1 MDKFSLRLRDAT
13 LTLKSG
19 TLQDYK
25 TTGGSIQVDGSAG
38 TGSTLELQTTTING
52 NDLGSLNV
60 DGLLEADNATANTI
74 ENFSAGD
81 FTSDGKILVTANATL
96 TLLDDL
102 VTNTGGIIAV
112 DDTGTLTLTGT
123 TINGGTI
130 DDYSGSAGG
139 SIDVTGASKIAGSA
153 SLNDGAVTIETSQ
166 TLTLDE
172 VTVSGTAF
180 TIGDGATLELGVV
193 TLPSQT
199 INISFATDNHTSIL
213 KSK

>member
-60 DGLLEADNATANTI
+60 DGLLEADNATANTV

-81 FTSDGKILVTANATL
+81 FTSDGKILVTGNATL
-96 TLLDDL
+96 TLLERSWADWR
-102 VTNTGGIIAV
+102 
-112 DDTGTLTLTGT
+112 
-123 TINGGTI
+123 
-130 DDYSGSAGG
+130 
-139 SIDVTGASKIAGSA
+139 GAKSNAQA
-153 SLNDGAVTIETSQ
+153 RRSQ
-166 TLTLDE
+166 DRPVRDFE
-172 VTVSGTAF
+172 P
-180 TIGDGATLELGVV
+180 ELGGVLV
-193 TLPSQT
+193 PSVMPRAAGNPAET
-199 INISFATDNHTSIL
+199 WMADRHTQC
-213 KSK
+213 